1 MAKKNQNE
9 NITPKNPIIVQSMDD
24 VMHSSMMP
32 YAEHVIL
39 ERALPRVEDG
49 FWFNFGDAL
58 ARDGHESDA
67 PYAMMVGYRY
77 CNAARQQKTKQ
88 LWKRL
93 ISDPGTSPEVPSR
106 CR

>member
-1 MAKKNQNE
+1 MKDN
-9 NITPKNPIIVQSMDD
+9 
-24 VMHSSMMP
+24 
-32 YAEHVIL
+32 
-39 ERALPRVEDG
+39 RAGEAAYVLIAALALDPNRATA
-49 FWFNFGDAL
+49 WFNFGDAL

-93 ISDPGTSPEVPSR
+93 ISDPGTNPEVAGAMKAALSMIQQR
-106 CR
+106 ESGQQ